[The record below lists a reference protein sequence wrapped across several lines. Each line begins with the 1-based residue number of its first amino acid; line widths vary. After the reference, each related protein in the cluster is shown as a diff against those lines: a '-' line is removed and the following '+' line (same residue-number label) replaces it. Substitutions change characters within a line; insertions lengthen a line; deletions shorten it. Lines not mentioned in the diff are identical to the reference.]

1 MNSRPIYLTLRD
13 CVFRRGYKYTK
24 AQDSTKTLSL
34 MLRHIKFKQT
44 ETGFRSTQIS
54 PWTVRRPQS
63 VKTESIKKLTNLI
76 FSGEKPCTRIIQN
89 ILHSFIH
96 FSRAKDVISHP
107 KLNER
112 KFLMGAGEH
121 ECQISQNY
129 ILHMKFSEFYLRFH
143 NSCEIWHSFSQTPMR
158 NFLWCYYR
166 RLITSW
172 LASNQL
178 YFKTVCEVV

>member
-1 MNSRPIYLTLRD
+1 MFLDVVTNIQRHKIQRKRYPWCWDTLNLNKRKLASEVHKFHLEPFVAHKVLRRNPSRNWLI
-13 CVFRRGYKYTK
+13 
-24 AQDSTKTLSL
+24 
-34 MLRHIKFKQT
+34 
-44 ETGFRSTQIS
+44 
-54 PWTVRRPQS
+54 
-63 VKTESIKKLTNLI
+63 LI

-129 ILHMKFSEFYLRFH
+129 ILHIRILPAFSQFLWNLTFIFSDSDEKFSLVLLQKTNYIL
-143 NSCEIWHSFSQTPMR
+143 T
-158 NFLWCYYR
+158 
-166 RLITSW
+166 RLKS
-172 LASNQL
+172 
-178 YFKTVCEVV
+178 TVF

>member
-1 MNSRPIYLTLRD
+1 MFLDVVTNIQRHKIQRKRYPWCWDTLNLNKRKPASEVHKFHLEPFVAHKVLRRNPSRNWLI
-13 CVFRRGYKYTK
+13 
-24 AQDSTKTLSL
+24 
-34 MLRHIKFKQT
+34 
-44 ETGFRSTQIS
+44 
-54 PWTVRRPQS
+54 
-63 VKTESIKKLTNLI
+63 LI